1 VFKGSRSILRWIS
14 LLLIFIAVL
23 LTVFQ
28 LVSFSRIR
36 SIFPTGMR
44 IAGVS
49 VSGLDQKQ
57 AADRLIQAYGVPV
70 ELRYGDAIIQI
81 KPSLVGFSL
90 DLEGML
96 AAADI
101 QRLSQPFWPAFWDYL
116 WNRPSQAGEVPLSA
130 TISESRLRAYL
141 HDEVAQRYDQPA
153 SAAMP
158 VPGST
163 SFQSGKPGTVLDV
176 DRAVTLIEDALRSPT
191 ARVVN
196 LSFGRVNPARPSL
209 QNLQILLK
217 QIIQLSGFDG
227 ISELYMM
234 DLQTQQELHFA
245 LNNSADIPGDI
256 SFTAASTMKIPIMV
270 SILRRVPEPLP
281 KDVTD
286 QLELMIERSENDPAD
301 HLMEQVIDKVT
312 GPLMV
317 TEDMEALGLKNTF
330 LAGYFFPGAP
340 LLKSFT
346 TTANARTDVSTD
358 PDAYNQTT
366 PTEIG
371 MLLDDLYQCSQTGG
385 GSLAAVFPGEITQ
398 NKCRTMITY
407 LTRNKIAVLLEAGL
421 PEGVQIAH
429 KHGWITSNDGLI
441 HTIGDAG
448 IIYTPG
454 GNYVLSIFM
463 YHPTQLLFD
472 PANQLVAQLSTAVY
486 NYFNLTN
493 K

>member
-1 VFKGSRSILRWIS
+1 MVFTAA
-14 LLLIFIAVL
+14 LLS
-23 LTVFQ
+23 VFQ

-36 SIFPTGMR
+36 SIFPSEMR
-44 IAGVS
+44 IAGVP
-49 VSGLDQKQ
+49 VGGLDQKQ
-57 AADRLIQAYGVPV
+57 AADRLVQAYGVPI

-81 KPSLVGFSL
+81 KPSVVGFNL

-96 AAADI
+96 AAADL

-141 HDEVAQRYDQPA
+141 RDDVAARYDQPP

-163 SFQSGKPGTVLDV
+163 SFQSGKPGTVLDI
-176 DRAVTLIEDALRSPT
+176 DRAVTLIEDALRSPS

-196 LSFGRVNPARPSL
+196 LSFGKVNPARPSL

-227 ISELYMM
+227 LSELYMM

-245 LNNSADIPGDI
+245 LSNGADIPGDI

-281 KDVTD
+281 KDITD

-301 HLMEQVIDKVT
+301 QLMEQVLDKTT
-312 GPLMV
+312 GPLLV
-317 TEDMEALGLKNTF
+317 TQDMEALGLNNTF

-340 LLKSFT
+340 LLKRFT
-346 TTANARTDVSTD
+346 TPANQRTDVSTD

-398 NKCRTMITY
+398 NKCRSMITY

-448 IIYTPG
+448 IIYTTG
-454 GNYVLSIFM
+454 GNYVLTIFL